1 MSGLNRHVRSLSLI
15 TLGCVLC
22 VSVFAGG
29 DTRASFQA
37 PTELPFPHQSPS
49 VSPSPTPQP
58 RSEARRPNAVRR
70 FFSWTADELA
80 RPFRRQ
86 PRFAC
91 ILPPTVYSISTSKSL
106 ITFCPTTT
114 TMSSNLSCSPDRE
127 VKLVANATDYDDT
140 ELLYT
145 WTVTGG
151 ALRGTGR
158 EVTWDLSGL
167 PEGSYTA
174 TVEVNDGNQHTAT
187 GSTTV
192 TIALCSGCDAPPPL
206 CPSVS
211 VSCSN
216 RIDNHSV
223 TFEATV
229 AGGDPEMKPTYNW
242 SVTAGKIISGQGTSK
257 LMVDISDLGTRS
269 ITASVS
275 LGGADPAC
283 TISQASCTNPH

>member
-1 MSGLNRHVRSLSLI
+1 MSGLNQHVRSLSLI

-22 VSVFAGG
+22 VSVFAGR

-37 PTELPFPHQSPS
+37 PTEFTPPQFAG

-58 RSEARRPNAVRR
+58 RSDARRPNAVRR
-70 FFSWTADELA
+70 FFSWTADQLA

-91 ILPPTVYSISTSKSL
+91 MLPPMVHSITTSKSL
-106 ITFCPTTT
+106 ITFCPTTSV
-114 TMSSNLSCSPDRE
+114 SSNLSCSPDRE
-127 VKLVANATDYDDT
+127 VKLVANASGPYGDTD
-140 ELLYT
+140 LLYT

-151 ALRGTGR
+151 ALQGTGR

-167 PEGSYTA
+167 AVGSYTA
-174 TVEVNDGNQHTAT
+174 TVELNDGNQHTGT

-192 TIALCSGCDAPPPL
+192 TIALCPGCEAPPPP
-206 CPSVS
+206 CPAVS

-216 RIDNHSV
+216 RIANQSI

-229 AGGDPEMKPTYNW
+229 TGGDPEMKPTYNW
-242 SVTAGKIISGQGTSK
+242 SITAGKIISGQGTSK
-257 LMVDISDLGTRS
+257 LMVDISDLGSRS

-283 TISQASCTNPH
+283 TPSQASCTNSH

>member
-1 MSGLNRHVRSLSLI
+1 MSGLNQHVRSLSLI

-22 VSVFAGG
+22 VSVLAGR
-29 DTRASFQA
+29 DTRASLQVA
-37 PTELPFPHQSPS
+37 TVPS

-58 RSEARRPNAVRR
+58 RSEAKRPNAVRR
-70 FFSWTADELA
+70 FFSWTADQLA

-91 ILPPTVYSISTSKSL
+91 VLPPTVNSISTSKSL
-106 ITFCPTTT
+106 ITFCPTAATVN
-114 TMSSNLSCSPDRE
+114 SNLSCSPDRE
-127 VKLVANATDYDDT
+127 VKLVANATDAGNV
-140 ELLYT
+140 EFLYT

-151 ALRGTGR
+151 TLRGTGR

-174 TVEVNDGNQHTAT
+174 TVELNDGNQHTAT

-206 CPSVS
+206 CPTVS
-211 VSCSN
+211 ISCSN
-216 RIDNHSV
+216 RIDNHSI

-242 SVTAGKIISGQGTSK
+242 SVTAGKIIGGQGTSK
-257 LMVDISDLGTRS
+257 LMVDISDLGSPS
-269 ITASVS
+269 ITATVS
-275 LGGADPAC
+275 LGGVDPAC
-283 TISQASCTNPH
+283 TIPPASCTISH